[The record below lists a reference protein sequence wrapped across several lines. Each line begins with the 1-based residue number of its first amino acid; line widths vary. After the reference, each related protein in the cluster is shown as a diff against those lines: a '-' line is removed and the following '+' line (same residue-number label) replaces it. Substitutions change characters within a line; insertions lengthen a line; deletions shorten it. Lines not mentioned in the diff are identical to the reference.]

1 MPDLSVEDAQKLVQD
16 PMRWFY
22 TMTGFNPYPTQ
33 ADVLQDESRKQQLV
47 KGRQTGGTTVYSHK
61 LGREPM
67 RTQDPGLGLV
77 ISVTDSQSK
86 MVLRN
91 IEQGY
96 MRSPFAH
103 KLVKSNERELIFD
116 TGYKII
122 SRAVGNSGKA
132 ARGYSPNVVYATEAA
147 YIKDAVYEAVEPSLF
162 NTGGKLWLESSPNGT
177 SGRFY
182 RAWDDN
188 SFSSRRVTSRECPG
202 VSQGD
207 LSDFQS
213 NFTSMKY
220 QQEVMAEFV
229 SDQTSYFSTE
239 LIRENQVL
247 EDLRVNRVVDH
258 NQYFLGVDIA
268 RKGEDQTV
276 YCVLERPSGTDK
288 LYVKELISEEKK
300 RTTNVTGQIISL
312 DRKYNFDSI
321 GIDANSIG
329 AGVTDSLVEQNVEHH
344 PFPFSGKNKHE
355 MYEGLK
361 FKMENNMIR
370 LPDSRKTDDENHQSL
385 YEQMNSLQYEFR
397 SNGRIKVYH
406 PKGGHDDFPDALA
419 AAAFVSDDTDQTKR
433 EKGRPFML

>member
-1 MPDLSVEDAQKLVQD
+1 MPEISVEDIQKLVDD
-16 PMRWFY
+16 PLRWFY

-33 ADVLQDESRKQQLV
+33 ADVLQDESRRQQLV

-67 RTQDPGLGLV
+67 RADHAGLGLV
-77 ISVTDSQSK
+77 VSVTDSQSK
-86 MVLRN
+86 LVLRN

-96 MRSPFAH
+96 MQSPFAH

-116 TGYKII
+116 NGYRII

-147 YIKDAVYEAVEPSLF
+147 FIKDAVYEAVEPSLF

-182 RAWDDN
+182 RAWDDS
-188 SFSSRRVTSRECPG
+188 SFSSRRVTSEECPG
-202 VSQGD
+202 VGQQD
-207 LSDFQS
+207 LADFRS
-213 NFTSMKY
+213 NFTAMKY
-220 QQEVMAEFV
+220 EQEVLAEFV
-229 SDQTSYFSTE
+229 SDQSSYFPTS

-247 EDLRVNRVVDH
+247 EDLRQDRVVEH

-276 YCVLERPSGTDK
+276 YCVLERPRGIDK
-288 LYVKELISEEKK
+288 LYVKKIISEEKK
-300 RTTNVTGQIISL
+300 RTTNVMGQIIDL
-312 DRKYNFDSI
+312 DKKYGFDGI
-321 GIDANSIG
+321 GLDANSIG
-329 AGVTDSLVEQNVEHH
+329 AGVTDVLVEQNIEHH

-370 LPDSRKTDDENHQSL
+370 LPDDNKTGDEDHQSL

-419 AAAFVSDDTDQTKR
+419 AACFVSDDTDQTSR